1 MKIVHGSLR
10 ALLHEVKE
18 RKVEAVR
25 VAAFLQSDV
34 VSNGMPRYTAWVIVT
49 GVLDGTLWAEW
60 RLLVGRGHAEVTEQG
75 AVAPARLGE
84 LLKQRTRKFAPAWP
98 RTGSA
103 CATGSS
109 RTTPRRWMERS
120 SDLAGVRH
128 GHPRRNGEHSGGIWR
143 GGESDAAHQDGA
155 AGADRTALMP
165 DLDLIRMLSPLGV
178 GGLLACVIF
187 IYYRLDFLRER
198 QNHQAER
205 ERQAKREERL
215 LVVIERNAAA
225 SERLA
230 VTIENLARALEREA
244 LRP

>member
-1 MKIVHGSLR
+1 
-10 ALLHEVKE
+10 
-18 RKVEAVR
+18 
-25 VAAFLQSDV
+25 
-34 VSNGMPRYTAWVIVT
+34 
-49 GVLDGTLWAEW
+49 
-60 RLLVGRGHAEVTEQG
+60 
-75 AVAPARLGE
+75 
-84 LLKQRTRKFAPAWP
+84 
-98 RTGSA
+98 
-103 CATGSS
+103 
-109 RTTPRRWMERS
+109 
-120 SDLAGVRH
+120 
-128 GHPRRNGEHSGGIWR
+128 
-143 GGESDAAHQDGA
+143 
-155 AGADRTALMP
+155 MP

-198 QNHQAER
+198 QNHRAEG